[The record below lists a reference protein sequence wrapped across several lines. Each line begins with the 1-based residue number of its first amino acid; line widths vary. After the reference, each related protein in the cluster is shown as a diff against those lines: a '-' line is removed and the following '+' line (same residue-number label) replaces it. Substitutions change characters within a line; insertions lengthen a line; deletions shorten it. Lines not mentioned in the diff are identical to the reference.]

1 MSDMP
6 IPQRNNAL
14 PAAERQDTATKSEGS
29 TGHGHDAGTKPPAQ
43 VFPFLGPPSVPGDL
57 GTLGGYRILR
67 VLGEGGM
74 GYVFHGEDDQLR
86 RSVALKVMKPSV
98 AAGAIATE
106 RFLREGRAAAGLKS
120 DHVVTI
126 YQVGEENGVAFL
138 AMEFLDGANLEDWL
152 RARNGTAAISAG
164 LRILRDVLKGLT
176 AAHAKGMVHRDIKP
190 ANLWV
195 DSSTG
200 RIKVLDFGLTRAVSG
215 EDQLT
220 AEGALV
226 GTPSYMAPEQA
237 RSQPVDAR
245 ADLFS
250 AGVVL
255 YRILTGVSP
264 FQRGD
269 TIATLT
275 ALAIETPP
283 SADRVNAA
291 VPADVALFL
300 ERMMSK
306 SPAGRPADAKK
317 ALYELTVI
325 RKRHQAAGTPPSE
338 SSGPVSAPGIVPLSS
353 EPERPLTLPPMAD
366 PAVRTVTRATTL
378 PTARP
383 SETHVA
389 RPLGPRPQPRVGRA
403 VGVIVGLALMG
414 LLVAVGLAVW
424 AGLDQSEL
432 LTKRSVKDDSP
443 PSTIGRGE
451 TKAPYP
457 ETPDDGP
464 AITAPVG
471 TTPVTKPTPNTPPVR
486 PMIIPFNDPKAK
498 PDPDP
503 DRTAARFVLA
513 TGGTVDVLYNNGFS
527 KVPLPSRVSRLDD
540 LPAASFQLITVDLR
554 DTDFA
559 DDDLVRLIECHHLTS
574 VQLTGSKVTREGVSE
589 LRSRLRNVVVQWDDT
604 PPLKSLPGGKS
615 EVPSS
620 QKGGTQSPDKGKELS
635 GSKPTEP
642 SVKNPFVLPGK

>member
-291 VPADVALFL
+291 ASRPTVALFL

-306 SPAGRPADAKK
+306 SPAGRPADAKA
-317 ALYELTVI
+317 ALAELAVLEERCCT
-325 RKRHQAAGTPPSE
+325 AAGGMGTGTLTPALPEPAGPTPPRRRTRT
-338 SSGPVSAPGIVPLSS
+338 AAIVAGGLIG
-353 EPERPLTLPPMAD
+353 LVGLLMA
-366 PAVRTVTRATTL
+366 
-378 PTARP
+378 
-383 SETHVA
+383 
-389 RPLGPRPQPRVGRA
+389 
-403 VGVIVGLALMG
+403 GVIVIIRDRDGNEISRTNVDTENG
-414 LLVAVGLAVW
+414 
-424 AGLDQSEL
+424 S
-432 LTKRSVKDDSP
+432 R
-443 PSTIGRGE
+443 GR
-451 TKAPYP
+451 
-457 ETPDDGP
+457 
-464 AITAPVG
+464 
-471 TTPVTKPTPNTPPVR
+471 NR
-486 PMIIPFNDPKAK
+486 CQ
-498 PDPDP
+498 
-503 DRTAARFVLA
+503 R
-513 TGGTVDVLYNNGFS
+513 
-527 KVPLPSRVSRLDD
+527 
-540 LPAASFQLITVDLR
+540 
-554 DTDFA
+554 
-559 DDDLVRLIECHHLTS
+559 
-574 VQLTGSKVTREGVSE
+574 
-589 LRSRLRNVVVQWDDT
+589 
-604 PPLKSLPGGKS
+604 
-615 EVPSS
+615 
-620 QKGGTQSPDKGKELS
+620 
-635 GSKPTEP
+635 
-642 SVKNPFVLPGK
+642 